1 MPLNTK
7 HAGDAQSGHHPKRDV
22 VRVRAWSVCVGG
34 GYAVCR
40 ARGQARTAT
49 SAKAPVGSIAIPL
62 GLENWALVPTPS
74 LNPSMPVPASVV
86 VSPLVR
92 LIFRM
97 RWLSLS

>member
-34 GYAVCR
+34 GCAVCGR

-49 SAKAPVGSIAIPL
+49 SAKAPLGSIAMPL
-62 GLENWALVPTPS
+62 GLKNRAALVLTPS
-74 LNPSMPVPASVV
+74 LKP
-86 VSPLVR
+86 
-92 LIFRM
+92 
-97 RWLSLS
+97 